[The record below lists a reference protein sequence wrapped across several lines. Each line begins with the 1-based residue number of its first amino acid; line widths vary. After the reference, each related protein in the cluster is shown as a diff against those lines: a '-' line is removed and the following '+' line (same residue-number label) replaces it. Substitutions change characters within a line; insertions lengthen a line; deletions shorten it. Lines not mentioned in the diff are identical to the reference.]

1 MFWFAVEYIRFV
13 VKVFRFAFGYVWF
26 VVCEFLFVVKRVLVS
41 VEIMLVLL
49 LVIYLLHFCF
59 DYIVVD
65 VVVDDGCGNHDITT
79 CISVDV
85 VVLDDGCGDHDITTC
100 IDVAVVNCG
109 CNLLIS
115 MVCN

>member
-1 MFWFAVEYIRFV
+1 
-13 VKVFRFAFGYVWF
+13 
-26 VVCEFLFVVKRVLVS
+26 
-41 VEIMLVLL
+41 MLVLL

-85 VVLDDGCGDHDITTC
+85 VVLDDGCGDHGIIICISVDVVALDDGCGDHDITTC